1 MFQFFN
7 CISYKR
13 SIQILSLAL
22 LCMKNIY
29 KFFTRCNAR
38 TILLVQEKKRRKQLL
53 AKYVEKIHI
62 QLHSWDL
69 GVVFFFI
76 LFFTEGVHSNASL
89 CGYAVNLATE
99 WCCSLLARMLVSLL
113 LYIYC
118 IAIQQYFIAVPMQLS
133 KQDICTSSAPGLD
146 FYRFDRT
153 VNLYHSRPG
162 IMYTHRH
169 KLWRQP
175 WAYLVVDG
183 RPAAQPWRP
192 GLKFPLFQASSCS
205 TRVHVCSVSILNLG

>member
-1 MFQFFN
+1 
-7 CISYKR
+7 
-13 SIQILSLAL
+13 
-22 LCMKNIY
+22 
-29 KFFTRCNAR
+29 
-38 TILLVQEKKRRKQLL
+38 L

-69 GVVFFFI
+69 GVVFFYFI
-76 LFFTEGVHSNASL
+76 FYGGSTFQCFAVWICSEFGYWMVLFLVGTHASITF
-89 CGYAVNLATE
+89 AIH
-99 WCCSLLARMLVSLL
+99 L
-113 LYIYC
+113 LYC
-118 IAIQQYFIAVPMQLS
+118 HSTVLHRSARMQLS